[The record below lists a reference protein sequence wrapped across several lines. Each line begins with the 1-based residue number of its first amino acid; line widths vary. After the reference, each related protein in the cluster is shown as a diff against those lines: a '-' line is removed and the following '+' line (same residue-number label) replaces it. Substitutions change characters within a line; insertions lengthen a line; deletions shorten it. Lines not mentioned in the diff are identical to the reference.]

1 MESNYTFGTGEGG
14 IWSEDGWTWQGGAVR
29 PGRGAA
35 PDVLKIGDRY
45 LVATVLRVVDWEAV
59 IAVMS

>member
-1 MESNYTFGTGEGG
+1 MESIIPLKRVKAESGRRMAG
-14 IWSEDGWTWQGGAVR
+14 TWQGGAVR

-45 LVATVLRVVDWEAV
+45 LVAYSATVVDWGQ
-59 IAVMS
+59 SSR